1 MLRLDQRYFR
11 SLTLPFVLLLIALT
25 VAGYYLLR
33 GMEVESHRTMLRN
46 LITQYTLT
54 TPSKTPRT
62 LVAFH
67 KQTDVRVTLID
78 ANGVVTAESNR
89 DPEGM
94 ENHFNRPEVIQ
105 ARSSGWGS
113 AVRHSATLDRDML
126 YVAHKVGD
134 RYVRMAF
141 PLSTIREKFLP
152 LWLKIM
158 GLFGLAL
165 IAAIWIATRTNR
177 LIHSDVQRIN
187 TSLDHLLAKEYD
199 QTAVRVECCDEL
211 HAIARQITKVAAKLK
226 KRDRQKAKYT
236 KKLKH
241 LTQQQGEIISA
252 ISHEFKNPVAAI
264 IGYAT
269 TIHDDPDL
277 TPELRGKFLEKVI
290 SNSRRINDMID
301 RLSLAIK
308 FENNALEPRME
319 TFDLSLLL
327 DEIVENLQ
335 QKYPDRVLKV
345 EREPVRVT
353 ADRMM
358 MAQVLSNLIDNALKY
373 SEDEVLARLT
383 STHFEVTDQGIG
395 IAPESFSR
403 ITERFYRADTQSWDN
418 SIGVGLFIVDYILRL
433 HHTELQI
440 GSVPGLGSTFGF
452 TLASL
457 QQ

>member
-25 VAGYYLLR
+25 VVGYYLLR
-33 GMEVESHRTMLRN
+33 GMEVNNYRTMLRN

-54 TPSKTPRT
+54 PPSDVSHA
-62 LVAFH
+62 LVALH
-67 KQTDVRVTLID
+67 RQTGVRVTLID

-94 ENHFNRPEVIQ
+94 ENHRNRPEIIQ
-105 ARSSGWGS
+105 ARNSGWGS

-126 YVAHKVGD
+126 YVAHKIGD
-134 RYVRMAF
+134 QYVRMAF
-141 PLSTIREKFLP
+141 PLSTIQEKFLP

-165 IAAIWIATRTNR
+165 VAAIWIATRTNR
-177 LIHSDVQRIN
+177 LIRSDVHRIN

-199 QTAVRVECCDEL
+199 QTTVRVECCDEL

-236 KKLKH
+236 KKLKR

-269 TIHDDPDL
+269 TVHDDP
-277 TPELRGKFLEKVI
+277 ELSPQLRSKFLEKVI
-290 SNSRRINDMID
+290 NNSQRINDMID

-308 FENNALEPRME
+308 FENNSLEPRME
-319 TFDLSLLL
+319 SFDLSHLL
-327 DEIVENLQ
+327 DEVVDSLR
-335 QKYPDRVLKV
+335 QKYPDRTL
-345 EREPVRVT
+345 EMETESTPVT

-373 SEDEVLARLT
+373 SEDEVRVRLT
-383 STHFEVTDQGIG
+383 QTALEVTDQGIG
-395 IAPESFSR
+395 IAPDSFSK
-403 ITERFYRADTQSWDN
+403 ITQRFYRADTQSWDN
-418 SIGVGLFIVDYILRL
+418 SIGVGLFIVAYILQL
-433 HHTELQI
+433 HRTELTI
-440 GSVPGLGSTFGF
+440 ESTPGQGSTFGF
-452 TLASL
+452 LLSSL
-457 QQ
+457 K